1 MVKTK
6 KHLSLHPLIDGFK
19 SNISDLPDNRRAAN
33 VNYQISDAALS
44 TLACMFYKSSSLL
57 KYQRLMQKR
66 QYKNNLQTQFG
77 VTEIPSDN
85 QLRTIISNIEYD
97 KFQPIFNNYLN
108 RLQRGKHL
116 SKFRFEDKYLVAL
129 DATQYHSSET
139 IKCEECLQK
148 KKRNGKVEYSHQA
161 LQAIICHPDQKQI
174 FPLMP
179 EPIKNTDGDEKQ
191 DCEINAAKR
200 LLPKLRSQ
208 HPRMGFIWLA
218 DSIYATKPFIES
230 VTQNSEDYI
239 FRIKQGNHKHLYE
252 CLDSSEYQSH
262 KSTMGNTSI
271 AYRWYYDIPLNKD
284 SNTKVTVVK
293 AFTISKDKDGTQK
306 STIAGVWAT
315 NLNVDKSNIAQITK
329 AARARWRIENQCF
342 NALKNFG
349 YELTHNWG
357 HLKGESFNF
366 YILIMLAFYIH
377 QILEFTDQ
385 LFQWCRKVC
394 VTYNDLWDE
403 LLGMFKL
410 LLFESWEHMMVNLLD
425 NNGID
430 PPQIV

>member
-1 MVKTK
+1 MFKAK
-6 KHLSLHPLIDGFK
+6 KHLSLQSLIDGFK
-19 SNISDLPDNRRAAN
+19 STISNLPDNRRAAS

-77 VTEIPSDN
+77 VSEIPSDN
-85 QLRTIISNIEYD
+85 QLRTIISNIQYD

-108 RLQRGKHL
+108 RLQ
-116 SKFRFEDKYLVAL
+116 
-129 DATQYHSSET
+129 
-139 IKCEECLQK
+139 K
-148 KKRNGKVEYSHQA
+148 KKRNGRVEYSHQA

-208 HPRMGFIWLA
+208 HLRMNFIWLA

-230 VTQNSEDYI
+230 VTQNGEGYI
-239 FRIKQGNHKHLYE
+239 FRIKQGNHKYLYE

-284 SNTKVTVVK
+284 SKTKVSVVK
-293 AFTISKDKDGTQK
+293 AFTISKDKDGKQK

-315 NLNVDKSNIAQITK
+315 NLDVDKSNVAQITK

-342 NALKNFG
+342 NTLKNFG

-366 YILIMLAFYIH
+366 YILIMLSFYIH

-394 VTYNDLWDE
+394 VTYDDLWDE

-410 LLFESWEHMMVNLLD
+410 LLFESWEHMLAHLLD